1 MGELFEGRYTDRFAQ
16 VNGLRLHYTDWNPG
30 AERHVILLHG
40 LNVQAHTWD
49 PVADDLARDHHV
61 IALDL
66 RGHGESDWS
75 RDGYYLRDFAS
86 DVIGLADHLAIDRFD
101 LVGHSLGCRIGLVV
115 AGEQPERVRSL
126 VLSDAGPEFPQAAIE
141 FANNVVS
148 SAGGSVRGFADEA
161 EAAAYYEGMHPE
173 WVPIFRELHV
183 KHQLR
188 RNWAGK
194 LVFRADPDLF
204 WLLGSAGRED
214 DGVCWEMTGRLT
226 MPTLILWGQRSPFFS
241 EEIANR
247 MLERM
252 ADGRLERTDTG
263 HYIPREAPEEFLRL
277 LRGFLAGV
285 AAPQ

>member
-1 MGELFEGRYTDRFAQ
+1 MTALFEGHYTDRFVQAGD
-16 VNGLRLHYTDWNPG
+16 VRLHYTDWNP
-30 AERHVILLHG
+30 ACDRHVVLLHG

-66 RGHGESDWS
+66 RGHGESDWT
-75 RDGYYLRDFAS
+75 RDGYYLRHFAE
-86 DVIGLADHLAIDRFD
+86 DLGGLADRLGLDSFD
-101 LVGHSLGCRIGLVV
+101 VIGHSLGCRIGIVY
-115 AGEQPERVRSL
+115 AGRHPERVRSL
-126 VLSDAGPEFPQAAIE
+126 VLSDAGPEFPQAALE
-141 FANNVVS
+141 FASKVVS
-148 SAGGSVRGFADEA
+148 SAGGDVRGFADEGEA
-161 EAAAYYEGMHPE
+161 EAYYRGMHPE
-173 WVPIFRELHV
+173 WQPVFHDLHV

-214 DGVCWEMTGRLT
+214 DALCWEMVDRLT
-226 MPTLILWGQRSPFFS
+226 MPTLILWGRRSPFFS

-247 MLERM
+247 MLARM

-263 HYIPREAPEEFLRL
+263 HYIPRESPEEFLRL
-277 LRGFLAGV
+277 VRAFL
-285 AAPQ
+285 P

>member
-1 MGELFEGRYTDRFAQ
+1 MNQLFEGRYTDRFVQ
-16 VNGLRLHYTDWNPG
+16 VNGLRLHYTDWNPAG
-30 AERHVILLHG
+30 TRHVILLHG

-75 RDGYYLRDFAS
+75 RDGYYLRDFAA
-86 DVIGLADHLAIDRFD
+86 DVIALADHLGLDRFD
-101 LVGHSLGCRIGLVV
+101 LIGHSLGCRIGLVA
-115 AGEQPERVRSL
+115 AGEHPERVRSL
-126 VLSDAGPEFPQAAIE
+126 VLSDAGPEFPQAAID

-148 SAGGSVRGFADEA
+148 SAGGAVRGFTTEA
-161 EAAAYYEGMHPE
+161 EARAYYEGMHPE
-173 WVPIFRELHV
+173 WVPVFRDLHV

-188 RNWAGK
+188 PNWAGK

-214 DGVCWEMTGRLT
+214 DALCWEMTDRLT
-226 MPTLILWGQRSPFFS
+226 MPTLILWGERSPFFS
-241 EEIANR
+241 EEIAGR

-277 LRGFLAGV
+277 VRGFLAE
-285 AAPQ
+285 AER

>member
-1 MGELFEGRYTDRFAQ
+1 MKQLFEGRYTDRFAQ

-30 AERHVILLHG
+30 SERHLILLHG

-49 PVADDLARDHHV
+49 PVADELARDRHV

-66 RGHGESDWS
+66 RGHGESEWS
-75 RDGYYLRDFAS
+75 RDGYYLRDFAA
-86 DVIGLADHLAIDRFD
+86 DVVALADHLGIESFD
-101 LVGHSLGCRIGLVV
+101 LIGHSLGCRIGLVV
-115 AGEQPERVRSL
+115 AGEHPQRVRSL

-141 FANNVVS
+141 FANTVVS
-148 SAGGSVRGFADEA
+148 SAGGAVRGFSTEDEA
-161 EAAAYYEGMHPE
+161 MTYYEGMHPE
-173 WVPIFRELHV
+173 WVPVFRDLHV

-188 RNWAGK
+188 LNWAGK

-214 DGVCWEMTGRLT
+214 DGLCWEMTDRLT

-241 EEIANR
+241 EDIANR
-247 MLERM
+247 MLMRI

-263 HYIPREAPEEFLRL
+263 HYIPREAPEEFLRIV
-277 LRGFLAGV
+277 RAFLTEV
-285 AAPQ
+285 FR

>member
-1 MGELFEGRYTDRFAQ
+1 MTTLFDGRYTDRYVQ
-16 VNGLRLHYTDWNPG
+16 IGGLRLHYTDWNPHG
-30 AERHVILLHG
+30 PRTVMLLHG

-66 RGHGESDWS
+66 RGHGESDWT
-75 RDGYYLRDFAS
+75 RDGYYLRDFAA
-86 DVIGLADHLAIDRFD
+86 DVVGLADHLGLGSFD
-101 LVGHSLGCRIGLVV
+101 LIGHSLGCRIGLVV
-115 AGEQPERVRSL
+115 AGEHPDRVRSL
-126 VLSDAGPEFPQAAIE
+126 VLSDAGPEFPPEAIE

-148 SAGGSVRGFADEA
+148 SAGGAVRGFVDEA
-161 EAAAYYEGMHPE
+161 EGMAYYEGMHPE
-173 WVPIFRELHV
+173 WEQIFRDLHV
-183 KHQLR
+183 RHQLR

-214 DGVCWEMTGRLT
+214 DGLCWEMTARLT
-226 MPTLILWGQRSPFFS
+226 MPTLILWGRRSPFFS

-247 MLERM
+247 MLEKM

-263 HYIPREAPEEFLRL
+263 HYIPREAPAEFLRIV
-277 LRGFLAGV
+277 RGFLSQV
-285 AAPQ
+285 AP